1 MTRPKTDKPLTL
13 RQENFA
19 NYYATCGSETQGDAI
34 ESAKKAGYAEDSIRT
49 SAWKVKNLPRVQARI
64 KEIHDRNS
72 ERYAGSLYSI
82 FERLL
87 KKAED
92 SNKIAEA
99 VNAADKMCKMCG
111 VYKADEEQQNVEQK
125 ELTELQRQ
133 DQDLFNEWKRQ
144 RLLGI
149 ENPKILSLEAER
161 IRKEQIYKECAG
173 GG

>member
-92 SNKIAEA
+92 VGKIAEGI
-99 VNAADKMCKMCG
+99 NAADKMAKMVGC
-111 VYKADEEQQNVEQK
+111 YKADEEQQNIEQK
-125 ELTELQRQ
+125 ELTEFQQRE
-133 DQDLFNEWKRQ
+133 LGEFVAWKHARM
-144 RLLGI
+144 LGI
-149 ENPKILSLEAER
+149 ENPKILAFEDER
-161 IRKEQIYKECAG
+161 IRKG